1 MAVGGGDLVK
11 ETLLLLLELQELEN
25 SLRGLREV
33 TEKLE
38 TVKAENQSSVEVFER
53 MLSENNAQLE
63 EILTFCKTTQEGID
77 KANDD
82 ARRARQRMNSITSQR
97 ELNALN
103 KEIETARR
111 NNQNNTDELKKLQA
125 QYEAAKADF
134 DKRSSDVETL
144 KNDMKAI
151 EDNMVAD
158 IETRTAQS
166 ATQRARRDEI
176 HGIIDKP
183 ALSRFNRVMKGRG
196 GLAVVEVKNEI
207 CGGCRMKVPPQQYNR
222 IMRMQTLESCQQCSR
237 ILIYRDGFAQDQ
249 TEAV

>member
-1 MAVGGGDLVK
+1 MK

-33 TEKLE
+33 TAQLDI
-38 TVKAENQSSVEVFER
+38 VKADNASSVEVFER
-53 MLSENNAQLE
+53 MLSENEAQLE
-63 EILTFCKTTQEGID
+63 EILSFCKTTQEGID

-125 QYEAAKADF
+125 QYESAKADF
-134 DKRSSDVETL
+134 DKRSADVDQL
-144 KNDMKAI
+144 KNEMKTI
-151 EDNMVAD
+151 EDNLVAD

-166 ATQRARRDEI
+166 TVQRARKDEI
-176 HGIIDKP
+176 YSVVDKP
-183 ALSRFNRVMKGRG
+183 SLSRFNRIMKGRAG
-196 GLAVVEVKNEI
+196 IAVVEVKNEI

-222 IMRMQTLESCQQCSR
+222 IMRNQTMEFCQQCSR
-237 ILIYRDGFAQDQ
+237 ILIYREGFAQDQ